1 MKICFSLLLSAAV
14 ITLGSCNIS
23 QAQGRARAT
32 MAGDGMR
39 AVCVLDPIAKSG
51 VTGTILFDMVGNH
64 VHITGKISG
73 LTPGKHGFH
82 VHQFGDLSDSDKG
95 ESAGGHF
102 NPHKTQHGAPD
113 AQTRHVGD
121 LGNVEANSEGV
132 AVIDQDDKLIKL
144 MGGDSIIGHSIVVH
158 EKPDTF
164 VQPTG
169 AAGGRVAV
177 GIIGWA
183 NPKTK

>member
-1 MKICFSLLLSAAV
+1 MKTCFSLLLSAAV
-14 ITLGSCNIS
+14 VTLGSCS
-23 QAQGRARAT
+23 VTQAQGRGRMT
-32 MAGDGMR
+32 IAGNGTR
-39 AVCVLDPIAKSG
+39 AVCVLEPINKSG

-64 VHITGKISG
+64 VHISGKISG

-82 VHQFGDLSDSDKG
+82 VHEFGDLSDSEKG
-95 ESAGGHF
+95 DSAGSHF
-102 NPHKTQHGAPD
+102 NPHKMQHGAPD

-132 AVIDQDDKLIKL
+132 AMVDQDDVHIKL
-144 MGGDSIIGHSIVVH
+144 MGGDSIIGRSIVVH
-158 EKPDTF
+158 EKADTF